1 MLFGMDDL
9 IGETTG
15 IQTTAVDDPIS
26 AVAIGTGRYTEFIE
40 GKQTRADDRRE
51 WMANQMPQQT
61 AVSGSLF
68 LVKLGY

>member
-1 MLFGMDDL
+1 MIRFLQWPL
-9 IGETTG
+9 EQAV
-15 IQTTAVDDPIS
+15 IQNLL
-26 AVAIGTGRYTEFIE
+26 
-40 GKQTRADDRRE
+40 RANRREPDDRRE